1 MKNVHVIV
9 IASSLASDHSLVLS
23 DRAETEKLLKKAKN
37 VKADKIM
44 TPGKTC
50 QLLMKAGFNLP
61 SIMWG
66 GLNARA
72 SKLEAY
78 GHCAYQIANARLSCI
93 YK

>member
-1 MKNVHVIV
+1 MKKVHVKV
-9 IASSLASDHSLVLS
+9 IASSLAYQPKSDHSLVLS
-23 DRAETEKLLKKAKN
+23 ARAETEKLLKKANN

-50 QLLMKAGFNLP
+50 QLLIKAGFNLP

-78 GHCAYQIANARLSCI
+78 GHCAYQIANA
-93 YK
+93 